1 MATTQIGMLTKKIQR
16 HDRPLVST
24 PPSTGPI
31 ATATPVV
38 APKTPNAVP
47 RSLPLKALAS
57 SARAV
62 ANIAAPPMPWK
73 AREMVRKKM
82 SCAEPQAIEPSVK
95 THGADDEDAPAAVE
109 VRERSRGEQQG
120 GQAERVGVDHPL
132 QVGERRV
139 ELGLDVGQRDVHDRD
154 VEQQHEHAGAH
165 GGERPP
171 LRVASCGA
179 GELPGAAAAWVMRKS
194 FVRHGIRQR
203 PNHQLVNDYL
213 LYDTP
218 DREIVK
224 WLTILGGTVGEATDS
239 RELLPGLAVLPGHLF
254 WRAQA
259 RVSGALAA
267 RCCLPASTSTRT
279 PPCWPSPVA
288 SPGRSRRWRRPSA
301 SAGRRW
307 SGSRPTCP
315 PRAWSKRVRNPDDR
329 RSYALT
335 RTPEGAAAARRWRR
349 HAEDLEDSITA
360 GFTLRGARGA
370 ARLCCCGWPRSISRR
385 THPSRCA
392 RASASWSPAS
402 TTGCTASSR
411 WRSSRCAS
419 SPRLRHATALQAT
432 GPVSQ
437 AELARHMGVSGASMV
452 QIVDDLESRGLARAA
467 AARHRPAYPGPA
479 PAARGRPR
487 SWPRPPRI
495 ADLHTGRC
503 WVTCRS
509 RAG

>member
-1 MATTQIGMLTKKIQR
+1 M
-16 HDRPLVST
+16 ST

-57 SARAV
+57 SASAV

-95 THGADDEDAPAAVE
+95 TNGADDEDAPAAVE

-139 ELGLDVGQRDVHDRD
+139 QLGLDVGEGDVHDRD

-171 LRVASCGA
+171 LRVASCGD
-179 GELPGAAAAWVMRKS
+179 GRAARCGGGVGHEKS
-194 FVRHGIRQR
+194 FVRHWDVV
-203 PNHQLVNDYL
+203 PANHQLVNDYL

-224 WLTILGGTVGEATDS
+224 WLTILGGAQWARRPTVAS
-239 RELLPGLAVLPGHLF
+239 CCPSSPSCPGTC
-254 WRAQA
+254 
-259 RVSGALAA
+259 SGAPRRGSPAPWRQ
-267 RCCLPASTSTRT
+267 RCCPPASTSTRT

-288 SPGRSRRWRRPSA
+288 SPGRSRRWPRPSA

-315 PRAWSKRVRNPDDR
+315 PRAW
-329 RSYALT
+329 
-335 RTPEGAAAARRWRR
+335 
-349 HAEDLEDSITA
+349 
-360 GFTLRGARGA
+360 
-370 ARLCCCGWPRSISRR
+370 
-385 THPSRCA
+385 
-392 RASASWSPAS
+392 
-402 TTGCTASSR
+402 
-411 WRSSRCAS
+411 
-419 SPRLRHATALQAT
+419 
-432 GPVSQ
+432 
-437 AELARHMGVSGASMV
+437 
-452 QIVDDLESRGLARAA
+452 
-467 AARHRPAYPGPA
+467 
-479 PAARGRPR
+479 
-487 SWPRPPRI
+487 
-495 ADLHTGRC
+495 
-503 WVTCRS
+503 
-509 RAG
+509 